1 MRRTVWR
8 VRHTVILHPKKHG
21 SESFWAGALP
31 MGPPDC
37 QKPHSDIPGKAGAG
51 KAALR
56 GCLFILRVQ

>member
-31 MGPPDC
+31 LGLPDY
-37 QKPHSDIPGKAGAG
+37 QKPHSDIPGKARAG
-51 KAALR
+51 KPALR
-56 GCLFILRVQ
+56 GYLYILWIQ